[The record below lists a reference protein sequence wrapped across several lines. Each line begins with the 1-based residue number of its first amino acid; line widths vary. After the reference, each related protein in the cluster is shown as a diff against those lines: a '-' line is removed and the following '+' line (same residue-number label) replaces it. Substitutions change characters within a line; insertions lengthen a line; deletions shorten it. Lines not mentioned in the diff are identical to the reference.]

1 MLFDIS
7 IVKRLATDIRL
18 DFVSD
23 HSVTALVGPS
33 GIGKTTMLNAVAGIV
48 RPDWGRIA
56 VAGRVLFDAATAIDL
71 PPEQRRCGY
80 VFQDDRL
87 FPHMSVKR
95 NLLYGFNRTAPEK
108 RWAAF
113 EEVVHLLGLDH
124 VRERKPRFL
133 SGGEARRV
141 AIGRA
146 LLSGPDFLLMDE
158 PLNSLDADRREA
170 MLSAIERIRDT
181 YAVPILYVSHQ
192 QDEIARLAGHTVTMG
207 EKTKDD

>member
-1 MLFDIS
+1 MLFEIS
-7 IVKRLATDIRL
+7 IAKRFAADIRL
-18 DFVSD
+18 DFISD
-23 HSVTALVGPS
+23 QSVTALVGPS
-33 GIGKTTMLNAVAGIV
+33 GIGKTTMLNAIAGIV

-56 VAGRVLFDAATAIDL
+56 VAGGVLFDAATPINL

-87 FPHMSVKR
+87 FPHMSVKS
-95 NLLYGFNRTAPEK
+95 NLLYGFNRAAPEA

-113 EEVVHLLGLDH
+113 EDVVDLLGLAY
-124 VRERKPRFL
+124 VLERKPRFL

-146 LLSGPDFLLMDE
+146 LLSGPNFLLMDE

-192 QDEIARLAGHTVTMG
+192 QDEIARLAGHTVIMG
-207 EKTKDD
+207 NRITGD